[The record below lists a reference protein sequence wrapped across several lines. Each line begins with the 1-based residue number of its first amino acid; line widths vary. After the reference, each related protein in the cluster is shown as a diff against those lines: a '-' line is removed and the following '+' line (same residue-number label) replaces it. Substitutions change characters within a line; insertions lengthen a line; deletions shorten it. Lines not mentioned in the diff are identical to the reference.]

1 LARGQARRPT
11 PQRKHYDRVMSRIP
25 RRHFLAGGAV
35 APAIMAQRTPR
46 NVLLLI
52 ADDLGCFLPS
62 YGDPNAVTPNIER
75 TAGEGVRFSNAYCTT
90 ASCSA
95 SRSVILSGL
104 YNHANGQYG
113 HAQTEHHFSYLAEVR
128 PFPRLLKDAGYT
140 TGYIAKLHVAPEDRF
155 GWDLADPMGS
165 RDVWRMAQTA
175 KKFIQGA
182 GGKLWYLHCGF
193 HDPHRA
199 GDGFANRDWPNVKR
213 LRLDSAK
220 IAVPAW
226 LPDNA
231 DTRADLVEYYE
242 ACNRFD
248 QGVGFMLDVLR
259 ETGHA
264 DDTMVLI
271 MSDHGAPFPGGKTTT
286 YDQGLHVPLIVRCP
300 EARRGLVNRAMT
312 NWADIMPSILEW
324 TGVKGPEYP
333 LHGRSWMPILGQED
347 PAGWDRVYFSHTFH
361 EVIDYYPMR
370 GVRTREFKY
379 IHNLFHQVQYPQ
391 ATDLWA
397 SKTWQSM
404 RKQGRG
410 AALGKRGVGSF
421 LHRDA
426 EELYDLRK
434 DPYEV
439 TNLARSAGHQEVLKT
454 LRADTM
460 GFREKTND
468 FWVKNRMQ
476 DGEVGD
482 GAVE

>member
-1 LARGQARRPT
+1 
-11 PQRKHYDRVMSRIP
+11 MNRIP
-25 RRHFLAGGAV
+25 RRHFLAAAG
-35 APAIMAQRTPR
+35 APALMAQRRPR
-46 NVLLLI
+46 NVMLLI
-52 ADDLGCFLPS
+52 ADDLGCFLPA
-62 YGDPNAVTPNIER
+62 YGDPNAVMPNIER
-75 TAGEGVRFSNAYCTT
+75 TAAEGVRFTNAYCTT

-95 SRSVILSGL
+95 SRSVVLSGL

-113 HAQTEHHFSYLAEVR
+113 HAQTEHHFSYLANVK
-128 PFPRLLKDAGYT
+128 PFPRLLKDAGYA

-165 RDVWRMAQTA
+165 RDVWRMAQVA

-182 GGKLWYLHCGF
+182 GAKPWYLHCGF

-213 LRLDSAK
+213 LRLDPAK
-220 IAVPAW
+220 ITVPAW
-226 LPDNA
+226 LPDNP

-248 QGVGFMLDVLR
+248 QGIGFMLDVLR
-259 ETGHA
+259 ESGHA

-286 YDQGLHVPLIVRCP
+286 YEAGLHVPLIVRCP
-300 EARRGLVNRAMT
+300 EVRQHGVVNRALT

-324 TGVKGPEYP
+324 TGVKGPDYA
-333 LHGRSWMPILGQED
+333 LHGRSWMPILGQEN
-347 PAGWDRVYFSHTFH
+347 PAGWDRAYFSHTFH
-361 EVIDYYPMR
+361 ELIDYYPMR
-370 GVRTREFKY
+370 GVRTREYRY

-410 AALGKRGVGSF
+410 AAMGKRSVGAF
-421 LHRDA
+421 LHRDV
-426 EELYDLRK
+426 EELYDVRK
-434 DPYEV
+434 DPHEV
-439 TNLARSAGHQEVLKT
+439 TNLAKSPEHQETLRQ
-454 LRADTM
+454 LRADVM
-460 GFREKTND
+460 QFRERTND
-468 FWVKNRMQ
+468 LWVKNRMQ
-476 DGEVGD
+476 DGELAD
-482 GAVE
+482 TSVE

>member
-1 LARGQARRPT
+1 MAALQQA
-11 PQRKHYDRVMSRIP
+11 
-25 RRHFLAGGAV
+25 A
-35 APAIMAQRTPR
+35 AQQKRPR
-46 NVLLLI
+46 NVLLCI

-62 YGDPNAVTPNIER
+62 YDDPNAVMPNIER
-75 TAGEGVRFSNAYCTT
+75 LAGEGTRFSNAYCTT

-113 HAQTEHHFSYLAEVR
+113 HAQTEHHFSYLPKVV
-128 PFPRLLKDAGYT
+128 PFTQLLKKSGYA

-165 RDVWRMAQTA
+165 RDVWRMSQVA
-175 KKFIQGA
+175 KKFIQDA
-182 GGKLWYLHCGF
+182 GSKPWYLHCGF

-199 GDGFANRDWPNVKR
+199 GDGFANKEWPNVKR
-213 LRLDSAK
+213 LRLDPAK
-220 IAVPAW
+220 IKVPSW

-231 DTRADLVEYYE
+231 LTREDLVEYYE

-259 ETGHA
+259 ESGQA
-264 DDTMVLI
+264 ENTMVLV
-271 MSDHGAPFPGGKTTT
+271 MADHGAPFPNGKTTA
-286 YDQGLHVPLIVRCP
+286 YEAGLHVPLIVRCP
-300 EARRGLVNRAMT
+300 EVKERGVVNHALT

-324 TGVKGPEYP
+324 TGVKGPEYA
-333 LHGRSWMPILGQED
+333 LHGRSWLPILGQSD
-347 PAGWDRVYFSHTFH
+347 PAGWDRAYFSHTFH

-370 GVRTREFKY
+370 GVRTREYKY

-397 SKTWQSM
+397 SKTWQSV
-404 RKQGRG
+404 RKQGPN
-410 AALGKRGVGSF
+410 AMAGKRSAKAF

-426 EELYDLRK
+426 EELYDIRK
-434 DPYEV
+434 DPDEV
-439 TNLARSAGHQEVLKT
+439 HNLAKSPEHQSVLQQ

-460 GFREKTND
+460 AFRERTDD
-468 FWVKNRMQ
+468 FWVKNRMPS
-476 DGEVGD
+476 GELSDASVTPAVG
-482 GAVE
+482 A